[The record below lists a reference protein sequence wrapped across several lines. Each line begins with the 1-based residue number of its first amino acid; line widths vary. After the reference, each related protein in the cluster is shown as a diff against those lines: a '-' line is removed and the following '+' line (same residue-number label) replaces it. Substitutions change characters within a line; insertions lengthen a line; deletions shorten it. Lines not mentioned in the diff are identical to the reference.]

1 MEQIN
6 ETQRDR
12 EYLRALF
19 FLGAHEEPV
28 GPSKLSEL
36 MGISRAG
43 ALQKNRRIEKLGY
56 GKYIENKGIL
66 LNEKA
71 VESIKKD
78 ISKHHAIETF
88 FKKSLGM
95 DAKEACEESSKIEN
109 HVSSRLLQKIY
120 DELEDELDCECGKC
134 IDPNVDSDPDDLYD
148 CHWYKK
154 RFSILES
161 TD

>member
-1 MEQIN
+1 MEKID
-6 ETQRDR
+6 ETRRDR

-28 GPSKLSEL
+28 GPSKLSDL
-36 MGISRAG
+36 MGISRSG

-56 GKYIENKGIL
+56 GRYIQNKGLL
-66 LNEKA
+66 LNEDA

-88 FKKSLGM
+88 FRESLEM
-95 DAKEACEESSKIEN
+95 DPEEACEESSKIEN
-109 HVSSRLLQKIY
+109 HVSPKLMEKIQDKY
-120 DELEDELDCECGKC
+120 EEELDCECGNC
-134 IDPNVDSDPDDLYD
+134 IDPDINSDPEDLYE

-154 RFSILES
+154 RFSLSES
-161 TD
+161 KG